1 MSLALGASEAESVA
15 LKATEAALA
24 VLVGPD
30 ELVVGPAI
38 QECSKTRPDLEQERQ
53 DRA

>member
-1 MSLALGASEAESVA
+1 MSLALGASEAKSIA
-15 LKATEAALA
+15 LQAEGAVIA

-30 ELVVGPAI
+30 EPEVGPASR
-38 QECSKTRPDLEQERQ
+38 ERSKTQPDLEQKRQ

>member
-1 MSLALGASEAESVA
+1 MSLALGASEAASIA
-15 LKATEAALA
+15 LKAEGAVIA

-30 ELVVGPAI
+30 ELVVGPASR
-38 QECSKTRPDLEQERQ
+38 ECGKTRPDLEQERQ